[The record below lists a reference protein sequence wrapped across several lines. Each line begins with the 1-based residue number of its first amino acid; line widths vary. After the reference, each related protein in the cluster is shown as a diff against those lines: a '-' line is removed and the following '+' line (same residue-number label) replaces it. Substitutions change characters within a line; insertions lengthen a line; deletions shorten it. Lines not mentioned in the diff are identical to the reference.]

1 MAYREE
7 HINPFKRIKCLL
19 GFHEPMK
26 FTMVIPYRKEFKEF
40 QKCRNCGRRLEPKEK
55 T

>member
-1 MAYREE
+1 MVE
-7 HINPFKRIKCLL
+7 HVSLFKRIKCLL

-26 FTMVIPYRKEFKEF
+26 FTRVILYRKEFKEF
-40 QKCRNCGRRLEPKEK
+40 QKCRNCGKLLEPKEK

>member
-1 MAYREE
+1 MSYREE
-7 HINPFKRIKCLL
+7 YINPFKRIKCLL

-26 FTMVIPYRKEFKEF
+26 FTRVILYGKEF
-40 QKCRNCGRRLEPKEK
+40 QKCRNCGRLLEPKEK